1 MFHRIHHIAI
11 ICTDYQKAMEFY
23 VDLLGFR
30 IIRETTRE
38 EDVKIDLSPESMDP
52 IGYEIELFIKKDA
65 PERLSYPEACGL
77 RHLAFHVDS
86 VLETVEKLTE
96 KGIPC
101 EPFRMDRVTGRLMTF
116 FRDPD
121 GLPLEIHE

>member
-1 MFHRIHHIAI
+1 MFGRIHHIAI

-30 IIRETTRE
+30 VIRETTRE
-38 EDVKIDLSPESMDP
+38 EDVKIDLSSDSMDP

-65 PERLSYPEACGL
+65 PERLSYSEASRL
-77 RHLAFHVDS
+77 RHLAFRVDS
-86 VLETVEKLTE
+86 VLETVEKLTA

-101 EPFRMDRVTGRLMTF
+101 ESIRMDRVTGRLRTF
-116 FRDPD
+116 FHDPD